1 MILVLSFKPS
11 LTKTIAEDN
20 IVMKQELF
28 ILRQLVQTILPNVN
42 YSNSD
47 SKTSTEEP
55 PAKSASVP
63 LPSKKPKFSEE
74 KNEATACTSVPIN
87 KPDDSKNMLLIGDS
101 ISHNLDKNIIEKAIG
116 GKVKTCTAY
125 EAGFDNVGNE
135 AKHAAKFPAK
145 NVKDVIT
152 KEVKKDL
159 VDYLVIQAGSTD
171 ITNLR
176 TGEKDID
183 TEVFKKEVHYA
194 AKNLFTAAE
203 SALEHQPNLK
213 KVVIMTLTP
222 RYDTRMSDPRALKPI
237 LAHMFNNTLRELW
250 LNSPAKDKV
259 TIGLHNLECVGGTHE
274 ARYRDIRN
282 NKYDGIH
289 LYGPSGGKAYT
300 ISVLDILKNCDI
312 TDERED
318 VISGEEYFSKQL
330 QFQYQRNKRR
340 YRAKPNMQ
348 SLKSDSDNDID
359 IRPHRRDA
367 DNDIDIR
374 PQRHWR
380 RHLGNYQTLQYT
392 VTTKNRFEHLNC

>member
-1 MILVLSFKPS
+1 
-11 LTKTIAEDN
+11 
-20 IVMKQELF
+20 
-28 ILRQLVQTILPNVN
+28 
-42 YSNSD
+42 
-47 SKTSTEEP
+47 
-55 PAKSASVP
+55 
-63 LPSKKPKFSEE
+63 
-74 KNEATACTSVPIN
+74 
-87 KPDDSKNMLLIGDS
+87 MLLIGDS

-125 EAGFDNVGNE
+125 EAVFDNVGNE

-176 TGEKDID
+176 TSEKDI
-183 TEVFKKEVHYA
+183 
-194 AKNLFTAAE
+194 
-203 SALEHQPNLK
+203 
-213 KVVIMTLTP
+213 
-222 RYDTRMSDPRALKPI
+222 
-237 LAHMFNNTLRELW
+237 
-250 LNSPAKDKV
+250 
-259 TIGLHNLECVGGTHE
+259 
-274 ARYRDIRN
+274 
-282 NKYDGIH
+282 DGIH